1 MPRELH
7 PLLQSAINQHITNRP
22 AILTWTMPYM
32 DQLGISSNIEFP
44 TERADYRTDSDF
56 HELLP
61 LLYVSFHMATSTDR
75 SISGYPPGPF
85 PQRQHFP
92 RSGAVAA
99 SPYACHPSCR
109 PLRGRCTSIADGITI
124 RPIVPI
130 KRAITGCSCHN
141 GSNSRDSMPLRYRAK
156 RKRLQ
161 KRLPQDATKN
171 AKFLHRSRLLRN
183 LDSVHIYWGASAM
196 QIEQVHL
203 HCSRLLRIFT
213 A

>member
-1 MPRELH
+1 MSVFIW
-7 PLLQSAINQHITNRP
+7 PLLLTDLYPVTHP
-22 AILTWTMPYM
+22 APFHNGSVSRDPVPLR
-32 DQLGISSNIEFP
+32 QV
-44 TERADYRTDSDF
+44 RT
-56 HELLP
+56 H
-61 LLYVSFHMATSTDR
+61 VT
-75 SISGYPPGPF
+75 PPVG
-85 PQRQHFP
+85 RL
-92 RSGAVAA
+92 GAVALPT
-99 SPYACHPSCR
+99 SFHNGSVSRDPM
-109 PLRGRCTSIADGITI
+109 PLRIADGITI

-203 HCSRLLRIFT
+203 HRSRLLRNLDSVHIYWGASAMQIEQVHLHCSRLLRIFT